1 MLNIGCHISI
11 SKGLYN
17 AALDALSINANT
29 FQFFTRNPRGGR
41 AKDIDLE
48 DIRKFNRLIKENNFA
63 PLFAHGAYTMNLASP
78 SEDTR
83 EFAKGIFK
91 DDLDRL
97 KIIQNAYYVFHPGS
111 HVKQGAEKGIELIVE
126 ALNESIDDENE
137 TIILL
142 EAMSGKGSEI
152 GRNIMELK
160 QIIQGV
166 KHNKNMGIIIDTC
179 HLYSSGYD
187 IVNDL
192 DGVLNHID
200 DVLGLDR
207 LKGVH
212 LNDSKMPFN
221 SFKDRHEVIGK
232 GTIGL
237 DPILEIVNHPLLK
250 NLPFNLETPNDL
262 PGHKEE
268 IELLRGSYK

>member
-41 AKDIDLE
+41 AKDLDLE
-48 DIRKFNRLIKENNFA
+48 DINKLNGLIKEHNFA
-63 PLFAHGAYTMNLASP
+63 PIFAHGAYTMNLASA
-78 SEDTR
+78 SKETR
-83 EFAKGIFK
+83 DFAKGIFK

-97 KIIQNAYYVFHPGS
+97 KIIRNAYYVFHPGS
-111 HVKQGAEKGIELIVE
+111 HVKQGLEKGIELIVE

-142 EAMSGKGSEI
+142 ESMSGKGTEI
-152 GRNIMELK
+152 GRNMMELK

-192 DGVLNHID
+192 DGVLKHID

-221 SFKDRHEVIGK
+221 SFKDRHEVIGE
-232 GTIGL
+232 GSIGL
-237 DPILEIVNHPLLK
+237 NPILEIVNHPLLK
-250 NLPFNLETPNDL
+250 DLPFNLETPNDL

-268 IELLRGSYK
+268 IELLRGRYK